1 MLGSIKQW
9 WIGKSEKEQ
18 KRIKSFIPLVLY
30 TFAFI
35 YFVIYLSILNSVNRY
50 KDGSVVKSGFGGD
63 NAIIIEM
70 QKRQEEEIQ
79 NSFKYSRKR
88 VSGELDP
95 ETIAK
100 LKQKKEETPK
110 KSQIGN
116 KKNTNGQGPKL

>member
-1 MLGSIKQW
+1 MLGSVKRW
-9 WIGKSEKEQ
+9 WVGKPEEEQ

-79 NSFKYSRKR
+79 KSFKFSRKR

-95 ETIAK
+95 EIIAK
-100 LKQKKEETPK
+100 LKQKKEDTRKP
-110 KSQIGN
+110 SQAEN
-116 KKNTNGQGPKL
+116 KKLSNGQDPKL